1 MNISLNLNTNTS
13 ISFSGDFGFAD
24 MLVVSVKMSTD
35 WETKEMPCDKNTTCK
50 YLVFYKQL
58 HNIFFDETHDVL
70 VTGPTAS
77 NLFVLFIFSNVKQTA
92 IIQ

>member
-1 MNISLNLNTNTS
+1 MN
-13 ISFSGDFGFAD
+13 SFIF
-24 MLVVSVKMSTD
+24 
-35 WETKEMPCDKNTTCK
+35 
-50 YLVFYKQL
+50 
-58 HNIFFDETHDVL
+58 FFDETHDFL